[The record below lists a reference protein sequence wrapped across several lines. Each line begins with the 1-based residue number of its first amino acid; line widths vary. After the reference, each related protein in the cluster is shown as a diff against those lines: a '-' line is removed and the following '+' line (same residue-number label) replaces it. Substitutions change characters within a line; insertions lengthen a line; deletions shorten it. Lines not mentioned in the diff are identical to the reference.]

1 MCILPRAR
9 SDRTGAGGKAGWGGA
24 DSYCRRMTFKTHSG
38 FYSAT
43 ASSTI
48 RNQNIKDFA
57 CLRGAPLSARHA
69 ANSRPP
75 VARRRFHSRN
85 LIAAEKRGSRVSA
98 CHTWRQEMKSSPP
111 SIFLVCGSSGFINVV
126 TTPIQRR
133 RRRTTFAFVFLFL
146 AASAYDVDFTACQVL
161 LGSK

>member
-1 MCILPRAR
+1 MR
-9 SDRTGAGGKAGWGGA
+9 GGRGA

-75 VARRRFHSRN
+75 VACCRFHSQN
-85 LIAAEKRGSRVSA
+85 LIAAEKRGSRISA
-98 CHTWRQEMKSSPP
+98 RHTWREEMQSSPP

-126 TTPIQRR
+126 ATPIQRR
-133 RRRTTFAFVFLFL
+133 RRTAFAFVFLFL
-146 AASAYDVDFTACQVL
+146 AASAYGVDFTACQVFTRL
-161 LGSK
+161 